1 MTKHWFAILTLVSLA
16 CGSASADTV
25 TITLDSPTLSGS
37 PGDTLQFFGT
47 LTNTTADT
55 VFLND
60 VNFNLASIPLG
71 SIDNS
76 PFFTN
81 APLSLDAAGSLDGGF
96 TSGDIELFDV
106 TIPDP
111 FAAANYDG
119 TFQVLGGIDG
129 NAQDILGTADFT
141 VQVLGSSSSV
151 PEPSSVILLGAAF
164 LGLCWFRRRRGVCD
178 VTLSGR

>member
-1 MTKHWFAILTLVSLA
+1 MTKNWFPIFALA
-16 CGSASADTV
+16 LLPCAVASADTI

-71 SIDNS
+71 SIDSS

-96 TSGDIELFDV
+96 TSGDIELFDIP
-106 TIPDP
+106 IPDP
-111 FAAANYDG
+111 FTPGNYSG
-119 TFQVLGGIDG
+119 TFQVLGGADG
-129 NAQDILGTADFT
+129 GSQDIVGTADFT
-141 VQVLGSSSSV
+141 VQVLGPVSGV
-151 PEPSSVILLGAAF
+151 PEPGSLGLMAAAF
-164 LGLCWFRRRRGVCD
+164 VGICVVHRRRRIAN
-178 VTLSGR
+178 

>member
-1 MTKHWFAILTLVSLA
+1 MTKNWFPILALA
-16 CGSASADTV
+16 LLSAGAASADTI

-37 PGDTLQFFGT
+37 AGDTLQFFGT

-60 VNFNLASIPLG
+60 VNFNLASIPLS
-71 SIDNS
+71 SIDSS

-96 TSGDIELFDV
+96 TSGDIELFDI

-111 FAAANYDG
+111 DPFTPGNYSG
-119 TFQVLGGIDG
+119 TFQVLGGADG
-129 NAQDILGTADFT
+129 GSQDIVGTADFT
-141 VQVLGSSSSV
+141 VQVLGPVSGG
-151 PEPSSVILLGAAF
+151 PEPGSLGLMLAAF
-164 LGLCWFRRRRGVCD
+164 VGICVVHRRRRI
-178 VTLSGR
+178 RN